1 MRTNKSSALNAGML
15 AVIAIASSVI
25 GTTSVQAQ
33 YIGNYTANPYLPPA
47 PPQPPG
53 TFNNQY
59 GNSTNSPHL
68 YDSQGQYRGNLNAN
82 PYDPNSV
89 ANPYGRYGSPY
100 SSDSINNPYGAGS
113 PYRQD
118 SPSNPY
124 GQGMRVYR

>member
-1 MRTNKSSALNAGML
+1 MLRRNSSALNAGML
-15 AVIAIASSVI
+15 VVLAIAASVI
-25 GTTSVQAQ
+25 GSASVQAQ

-82 PYDPNSV
+82 PYWSAPPSGTNLRVRFPAILGFERSTGWH
-89 ANPYGRYGSPY
+89 GRTRLLRDTTNIWRMILG
-100 SSDSINNPYGAGS
+100 G
-113 PYRQD
+113 
-118 SPSNPY
+118 
-124 GQGMRVYR
+124 